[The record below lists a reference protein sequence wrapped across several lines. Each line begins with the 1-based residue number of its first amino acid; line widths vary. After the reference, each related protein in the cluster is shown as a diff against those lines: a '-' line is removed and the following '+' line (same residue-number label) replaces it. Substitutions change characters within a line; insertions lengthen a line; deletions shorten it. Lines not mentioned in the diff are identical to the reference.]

1 MSYEEKNQEENGS
14 TTRDDALPFHKLLS
28 YGDSLDWVL
37 MGLGTF
43 GSLLHGM
50 AQPIGYLLLGK
61 ALNAFGNNITDLD
74 AMVHALYQV
83 YLLFFHSFFYDYFY
97 RQIVETTISTN
108 YAPSNLYKCYN

>member
-1 MSYEEKNQEENGS
+1 MSYEEKKQLEENGS
-14 TTRDDALPFHKLLS
+14 RSNDALPFHKLLS

-61 ALNAFGNNITDLD
+61 ALNAFGNNINDLD

-83 YLLFFHSFFYDYFY
+83 YIYIYIYMYVLFHLF
-97 RQIVETTISTN
+97 
-108 YAPSNLYKCYN
+108 

>member
-1 MSYEEKNQEENGS
+1 MQITKEEMSYEEKKQLEENGS
-14 TTRDDALPFHKLLS
+14 RSNDALPFHKLLS

-61 ALNAFGNNITDLD
+61 ALNAFGNNINDLD

-83 YLLFFHSFFYDYFY
+83 YIYIYIYMYVLFHLF
-97 RQIVETTISTN
+97 
-108 YAPSNLYKCYN
+108 